1 MSMDIDAPVALPS
14 RPLIPQTSATYVLFA
29 SLKGLHANNLLEF
42 SAVTVAHL

>member
-29 SLKGLHANNLLEF
+29 SLKELHAYNILES
-42 SAVTVAHL
+42 SAVTVVHP